1 MHKKSINFS
10 SRLAVAKKIS
20 IKALDFEKLPRKFSG
35 INYAGNTFLNITRSS
50 SNRGGKDNLTSSL
63 SKQKGKIFFAK
74 PLTSRSRNENA
85 IKLNVIPKTTAT
97 VINITPGQKAHPIN
111 KPKPFNKLF
120 THSLYVSY
128 NNSSSTYKTFNT
140 NNQQQTIGGTQK
152 TLSILNKMGD
162 SKSNSRNQS
171 KVNNLVNNSTFSVFM
186 NSKDSMNITSG
197 TIEKI
202 KKISNLGGTGKSG
215 ETVSLTKST
224 LSNHN
229 NSSSNSKGFKNTIKH
244 FSNGNLSSLSHKKL
258 GIKVKKKAIKSND
271 ENDINN
277 RRKINRLFQL
287 PLFQNFNK
295 LKILILWRYYIQRN
309 SYEFKYLPVFELVD
323 NKIIKNY
330 YNNGIIKK
338 YNTIHKEELIWKNY
352 PVPEEYFD
360 IDEKNKDELLLNLY
374 EKALNTYKNL
384 FFCNSKALS
393 SMSLYIFELMTNKL
407 YLNLKKVRFIMK
419 YYYDQEKKAIIKK
432 PSVTVIKEILMK
444 LNKIIER
451 PNIKNKIAQ
460 EFIIHNTKIIG
471 NLNLNKSQV
480 KPIISQYL
488 ELYKGNK
495 TISSD
500 NFKDN
505 FVYGNIINDFRAL
518 QLKKNGYIYK
528 DIINELKDLEDEI
541 IYSYMNEEDLDIILY
556 KIQPIKYNL
565 NIIEQKILS
574 LKNNTNIN
582 NYIEGNKEK
591 TKNKIEEI
599 IEIINKLKERLE
611 LLSNI
616 IENKYGELS
625 INDKLND
632 IKFIISYIEF
642 LLIKNN
648 IVYNYENEIKGI
660 DILIE
665 QNNSQ
670 RNKKI
675 FDVYNKFCKDNKTIN
690 FDYIHF
696 LIIYDKLISLLK
708 NNNNHTNNNKIDNKY
723 NDLKYYN
730 KVISYKDEFIRLYNK
745 LITKSQSG
753 EKNLFFNNEIN
764 GIYSMYNEINKYKNY
779 FENIKDE
786 IIGLINTE
794 QKENNK
800 EINYELFYKD
810 IISQYIKYDK
820 DKENNDNNNNN
831 PKKETNLIEKI
842 LFKHISTIKNNE
854 ENYLNNIS
862 KDNNQIKT
870 LNDYSKISK
879 SIEEYYY
886 NKNNRDPK
894 VLNKVYD
901 ELKSKNYFNKSS
913 TSTQESAAQYPKL
926 YFLSEQKREKIL
938 KNNKISL
945 NDIIKYYGKVN
956 QRQELE
962 VNINHHNKN
971 IITGIKLLSN
981 SKKEFEIFKFNTP
994 ITIPSFNNKIKNSIT
1009 FMSNMYKNID
1019 KEIESSLIQQLL
1031 QSLSTFSK
1039 KNFHTWVNT
1048 TFNQIAICTLCLI
1061 FTNEISNLLADDKFK
1076 EKMPLKEYNLINQK
1090 YNQWLTEECSSI
1102 TDSINRS
1109 NILLTIISQ
1118 MNIIDSLIKNNVYDI
1133 NSFNWLKYIRH
1144 LWDKSKKD
1152 VIIECGG
1159 WGNYQMKQLVPYK
1172 SRLLLSPDTDK
1183 VFLFNSSCFREKS
1196 ASIIKVINNKYNNV
1210 SYKEIFEEYCS
1221 LFWTNMI
1228 SVDATTTPNF
1238 ELKRIFDVCTIDRSW
1253 IFIDNL
1259 DLYNTN
1265 SNDNINNLIYF
1276 SKFIQTIQQEVILND
1291 IKFNDG
1297 EKMFCIMGCL
1307 NVDDDIKKKCE
1318 YLKGSSRLLNFIKPD
1333 IDFYIRTTFKL
1344 YNNQEIKNINLK
1356 KNIDSLLKYEQ
1367 IIRNKLNGFY
1377 FDYDFYNEYINYLVD
1392 ALPKNNFYEKDKKDN
1407 IEINY
1412 EDLFTNFLKYYSDK
1426 FLSSPNN
1433 TQTSINE
1440 NIFINYFNE
1449 KNIIY
1454 NKEIIELFKYL
1465 YFYANEKLIKRNI
1478 ILRGYGR
1485 HFIID
1490 NFKSFYQAQTNKNF
1504 EDNKNLSIIYDN
1516 EDEANAN
1523 KKSDDISK
1531 IFDLPSPKNKKLLK
1545 IYLDNFNQ
1553 RLKRLN
1559 YTIPDELKL
1568 TSLEY
1573 IHKVL
1578 KANSNNVVYY
1588 KLVCYFNNW
1597 LTKFLNYIETK
1608 KKAINNNYIFNI
1620 ITECLL
1626 LTLGHEKGR
1635 IKLIIEIANEVIS
1648 SQISKQLIQI
1658 TNKYSYFYYDLN
1670 SNNYKTFN
1678 NYIDYIK
1685 NIKNYL
1691 QALLPKTK
1699 LEYVISEH
1707 FGNNIKNPKN
1717 DLSFIYDNEKYIITD
1732 DVKSQY
1738 IKLIKDNKYNENNTN
1753 DTLKVFIGYNDMFDD
1768 HKYQSLYSNEKIKE
1782 FISKIDK
1789 KNINKFLYLL
1799 SFFDINN
1806 LSIHEII
1813 FIYNSIN
1820 KNSKEVYDI
1829 KYIQNPLNMVKTIY
1843 KALPKANYY
1852 LKLES
1857 NNLLKFLFENKIF
1870 KGTNIYF
1877 TETVISKSN
1886 NVYLDLSQNEIKIKL
1901 INEIMKDLIENK
1913 KLTFSLLYK
1922 LKNNIK
1928 NNDDEENI
1936 NEYSKKLNNY
1946 IDEKELLFISNML
1959 NDIYSIQSEEIF
1971 REKYPNNTKNYDIF
1985 LKIFNIFE
1993 INQSKNGINDNYY
2006 NSRLLIHYLKYKD
2019 IKEDSLKF
2027 KTLTSLG
2034 TIFNNKTSKINEIS
2048 ILINN
2053 TLTNYKELISNKDEY
2068 INSKY
2073 YYFNSMKIS
2082 YILNENLY
2090 NSTLEKIYL
2099 SVSNHFLFSLLLTFE
2114 IMVNNFEIS
2123 VFEKNYALDYIKS
2136 FYVFPSDNVIKFKY
2150 ENETDSFKTSFINDN
2165 GKKLI
2170 EFYTKKS
2177 KSIDN
2182 KYLSLLNNSL
2192 NSHNNKYFYTT
2203 SIKKIPRD
2211 IDKLLYYITFIPDQ
2225 SSSIFKYLI
2234 NKYLLKILNLSRFN
2248 INVALRKVTTK
2259 QNMQPITVKAFPSIN
2274 ITNFLC
2280 SLSAYFEINFYIVR
2294 DGDLFKN
2301 EKKGNINYGYKYLI
2315 DCDLIS
2321 LIKEGMKKGYWILIC
2336 EKIDIIKFMKI
2347 MWELN
2352 NDNSI
2357 TPHENFKLF
2366 FDEKLI
2372 LNDCKKA
2379 IEDLTM
2385 IINIDNENVDD
2396 LEAAHD
2402 IWVNV
2407 LEEKL
2412 LTDSIMNQT
2421 QKDVLDIVDNGTSGD
2436 KTNVLD
2442 YTINNTVDNRTNVI
2456 SATNNS
2462 IVSIK
2467 SIYNNT
2473 TVGGGS
2479 NNNKLHDLSGLSNWT
2494 FLANV

>member
-1 MHKKSINFS
+1 MYKYIKKQYIKYNKE
-10 SRLAVAKKIS
+10 KK
-20 IKALDFEKLPRKFSG
+20 
-35 INYAGNTFLNITRSS
+35 
-50 SNRGGKDNLTSSL
+50 
-63 SKQKGKIFFAK
+63 
-74 PLTSRSRNENA
+74 
-85 IKLNVIPKTTAT
+85 
-97 VINITPGQKAHPIN
+97 
-111 KPKPFNKLF
+111 
-120 THSLYVSY
+120 
-128 NNSSSTYKTFNT
+128 NT
-140 NNQQQTIGGTQK
+140 NN
-152 TLSILNKMGD
+152 
-162 SKSNSRNQS
+162 
-171 KVNNLVNNSTFSVFM
+171 
-186 NSKDSMNITSG
+186 
-197 TIEKI
+197 
-202 KKISNLGGTGKSG
+202 
-215 ETVSLTKST
+215 
-224 LSNHN
+224 
-229 NSSSNSKGFKNTIKH
+229 
-244 FSNGNLSSLSHKKL
+244 
-258 GIKVKKKAIKSND
+258 
-271 ENDINN
+271 
-277 RRKINRLFQL
+277 
-287 PLFQNFNK
+287 
-295 LKILILWRYYIQRN
+295 
-309 SYEFKYLPVFELVD
+309 
-323 NKIIKNY
+323 
-330 YNNGIIKK
+330 
-338 YNTIHKEELIWKNY
+338 
-352 PVPEEYFD
+352 
-360 IDEKNKDELLLNLY
+360 
-374 EKALNTYKNL
+374 
-384 FFCNSKALS
+384 
-393 SMSLYIFELMTNKL
+393 
-407 YLNLKKVRFIMK
+407 
-419 YYYDQEKKAIIKK
+419 
-432 PSVTVIKEILMK
+432 
-444 LNKIIER
+444 
-451 PNIKNKIAQ
+451 
-460 EFIIHNTKIIG
+460 
-471 NLNLNKSQV
+471 
-480 KPIISQYL
+480 
-488 ELYKGNK
+488 
-495 TISSD
+495 
-500 NFKDN
+500 
-505 FVYGNIINDFRAL
+505 
-518 QLKKNGYIYK
+518 
-528 DIINELKDLEDEI
+528 
-541 IYSYMNEEDLDIILY
+541 
-556 KIQPIKYNL
+556 
-565 NIIEQKILS
+565 
-574 LKNNTNIN
+574 KNNN
-582 NYIEGNKEK
+582 
-591 TKNKIEEI
+591 
-599 IEIINKLKERLE
+599 
-611 LLSNI
+611 
-616 IENKYGELS
+616 
-625 INDKLND
+625 
-632 IKFIISYIEF
+632 
-642 LLIKNN
+642 
-648 IVYNYENEIKGI
+648 
-660 DILIE
+660 
-665 QNNSQ
+665 
-670 RNKKI
+670 
-675 FDVYNKFCKDNKTIN
+675 
-690 FDYIHF
+690 
-696 LIIYDKLISLLK
+696 K
-708 NNNNHTNNNKIDNKY
+708 NNNNK
-723 NDLKYYN
+723 
-730 KVISYKDEFIRLYNK
+730 
-745 LITKSQSG
+745 
-753 EKNLFFNNEIN
+753 
-764 GIYSMYNEINKYKNY
+764 
-779 FENIKDE
+779 
-786 IIGLINTE
+786 
-794 QKENNK
+794 K
-800 EINYELFYKD
+800 EIH
-810 IISQYIKYDK
+810 
-820 DKENNDNNNNN
+820 
-831 PKKETNLIEKI
+831 LIEKI
-842 LFKHISTIKNNE
+842 LFKHISTKKNNE
-854 ENYLNNIS
+854 ENSLNNIS
-862 KDNNQIKT
+862 KDNFITKT
-870 LNDYSKISK
+870 LNDFPKISK
-879 SIEEYYY
+879 SLEEYYY
-886 NKNNRDPK
+886 NNNKTNRDPK
-894 VLNKVYD
+894 ILNKIYD
-901 ELKSKNYFNKSS
+901 ELKIKNYFNKNSI
-913 TSTQESAAQYPKL
+913 TSQESAAAYPKL

-938 KNNKISL
+938 KNNKIVL
-945 NDIIKYYGKVN
+945 NDIIKYFSKVN

-962 VNINHHNKN
+962 VNINHHSKN
-971 IITGIKLLSN
+971 LITGIKLLSY
-981 SKKEFEIFKFNTP
+981 SKKEYEIFKFNTP
-994 ITIPSFNNKIKNSIT
+994 ITIPSLNTKIKNSLT
-1009 FMSNMYKNID
+1009 FLSNIYKNID
-1019 KEIESSLIQQLL
+1019 KEIETSLTQQLL

-1061 FTNEISNLLADDKFK
+1061 FTNEISNLLADDNYK

-1109 NILLTIISQ
+1109 NIILTIISQ

-1144 LWDKSKKD
+1144 LWDKTKKD

-1159 WGNYQMKQLVPYK
+1159 WGNYQMKQIVPYK

-1228 SVDATTTPNF
+1228 SVDATTTQHF

-1307 NVDDDIKKKCE
+1307 NVDDEIKKKCE

-1333 IDFYIRTTFKL
+1333 IDYYIRTTFKL
-1344 YNNQEIKNINLK
+1344 LNNQEIKSINLK

-1392 ALPKNNFYEKDKKDN
+1392 ALPNHNFYEKDNKDN
-1407 IEINY
+1407 PDKNY
-1412 EDLFTNFLKYYSDK
+1412 EELFTNFLKYYSDK

-1433 TQTSINE
+1433 SQPSNNE

-1478 ILRGYGR
+1478 ILKGYGR

-1490 NFKSFYQAQTNKNF
+1490 NFKSFYQVQTGKNF
-1504 EDNKNLSIIYDN
+1504 DENKNLIIIYEN
-1516 EDEANAN
+1516 EDEGNN
-1523 KKSDDISK
+1523 VDKKSDDISK
-1531 IFDLPSPKNKKLLK
+1531 VFDLPSPKNKKLLK
-1545 IYLDNFNQ
+1545 LYLDNFNQ
-1553 RLKRLN
+1553 RLKKVN
-1559 YTIPDELKL
+1559 YIMPDELKL

-1578 KANSNNVVYY
+1578 QANSNNVIYY
-1588 KLVCYFNNW
+1588 KLVCTLNNW
-1597 LTKFLNYIETK
+1597 LLKFSNYIEIK
-1608 KKAINNNYIFNI
+1608 KKQINNYFIFNI

-1635 IKLIIEIANEVIS
+1635 IKTIIDIANEVIS
-1648 SQISKQLIQI
+1648 SQTSKQFIQI
-1658 TNKYSYFYYDLN
+1658 TNKCSYFYYDIN
-1670 SNNYKTFN
+1670 TNNYKTFN
-1678 NYIDYIK
+1678 NYLDYIK
-1685 NIKNYL
+1685 NIKIYL
-1691 QALLPKTK
+1691 QSLLPKTK
-1699 LEYVISEH
+1699 FEYIISEH
-1707 FGNNIKNPKN
+1707 FGNNIKNSKT
-1717 DLSFIYDNEKYIITD
+1717 DLSFIYENEKYIITD
-1732 DVKSQY
+1732 DIKSQY
-1738 IKLIKDNKYNENNTN
+1738 IKVKKDDNNSGGVN
-1753 DTLKVFIGYNDMFDD
+1753 DSMKVFIGYNDMFDD
-1768 HKYQSLYSNEKIKE
+1768 HKYQSVSSNEKIKE
-1782 FISKIDK
+1782 FITKIDK
-1789 KNINKFLYLL
+1789 SIISKFLYLL

-1806 LSIHEII
+1806 LSIHEIV

-1829 KYIQNPLNMVKTIY
+1829 KYIQNPLNMIKIIY

-1852 LKLES
+1852 LKVDS
-1857 NNLLKFLFENKIF
+1857 NKLLTYLFESQIF
-1870 KGTNIYF
+1870 KGSNVYF
-1877 TETVISKSN
+1877 TEKTNSNSN
-1886 NVYLDLSQNEIKIKL
+1886 NVYLDLSKNEIKVKL
-1901 INEIMKDLIENK
+1901 INAIIKELIENK
-1913 KLTFSLLYK
+1913 KLIFSLLYK
-1922 LKNNIK
+1922 LKK
-1928 NNDDEENI
+1928 NNNRNKIIEDDDNNNNKN
-1936 NEYSKKLNNY
+1936 NEITKKINNY

-1971 REKYPNNTKNYDIF
+1971 REKYPNNSKNYEIF
-1985 LKIFNIFE
+1985 LKIFEIFE
-1993 INQSKNGINDNYY
+1993 IVQTNNGINDNYY
-2006 NSRLLIHYLKYKD
+2006 NCRLLIQYLKYKY

-2027 KTLTSLG
+2027 KTMTSLG

-2192 NSHNNKYFYTT
+2192 SSHNNKYFYTT